1 MKTIV
6 PHYYSDFKCKAG
18 ECRHSCCIGW
28 EIDID
33 PVTLQK
39 YNSVETDFGKQIRD
53 NIDFQN
59 ECACFKL
66 SEDERCPFLNGQN
79 LCEII
84 LNIGEEALCD
94 ICTDHPRFRHFYSDR
109 TEIGLG
115 ICCEEAC
122 RIILADSR
130 LFSLISD
137 WRNNENLP
145 LDEISFFEERDL
157 IFKTVENA
165 GSVFSAVNKI
175 NEMYSLGSVELDL
188 CKTADFFSSLEMLDI
203 AWKDKLLLLK
213 APKKAN
219 AEQQTEKA
227 FMNLYKYFLFRHLTD
242 ADFYEALRFSEISV
256 KLIWAICERTDFSF
270 ENICEIA
277 RAYSSEIEYS
287 DENTDKVIEFAQ
299 DKIKLQ
305 VKRGKK

>member
-33 PVTLQK
+33 PITLQK
-39 YNSVETDFGKQIRD
+39 YNSMETDFGTKIRD

-59 ECACFKL
+59 ECTCFKL
-66 SEDERCPFLNGQN
+66 SEDERCPFLSGQN

-84 LNIGEEALCD
+84 LILGEEALCD

-109 TEIGLG
+109 IEIGLG

-122 RIILADSR
+122 RIILSDNR
-130 LFSLISD
+130 PFSLIPDCENDVNLTSD
-137 WRNNENLP
+137 EF
-145 LDEISFFEERDL
+145 SFFEERDV
-157 IFKTVENA
+157 IFKAVESSD
-165 GSVFSAVNKI
+165 SVFSAVNKI
-175 NEMYSLGSVELDL
+175 NEMYSLTSVEWNL
-188 CKTADFFSSLEMLDI
+188 CETADFFSSLEMLDP

-213 APKKAN
+213 APKKSN
-219 AEQQTEKA
+219 AEKQAEKA
-227 FMNLYKYFLFRHLTD
+227 FINLYKYFLFRHLTD
-242 ADFYEALRFSEISV
+242 VDFYEALRFSEISV

-287 DENTDKVIEFAQ
+287 DENTVKVIEFAE
-299 DKIKLQ
+299 
-305 VKRGKK
+305 G

>member
-33 PVTLQK
+33 PATLQK
-39 YNSVETDFGKQIRD
+39 YNSIETDFGKKIRD

-84 LNIGEEALCD
+84 LNLGEEALCD

-130 LFSLISD
+130 PFSLIPD
-137 WRNNENLP
+137 WRNDENLP
-145 LDEISFFEERDL
+145 SDEISFFEERDL
-157 IFKTVENA
+157 IFKAVENA
-165 GSVFSAVNKI
+165 GSIFSAVNKV
-175 NEMYSLGSVELDL
+175 NEMYSLSSVELDL
-188 CKTADFFSSLEMLDI
+188 CETADFFSSLEMLDPT
-203 AWKDKLLLLK
+203 WNDKLLLLK
-213 APKKAN
+213 APKKSN
-219 AEQQTEKA
+219 AEKQAEKA

-242 ADFYEALRFSEISV
+242 TDFYEALRFSEISV
-256 KLIWAICERTDFSF
+256 KLIWTICERTDFSF

-287 DENTDKVIEFAQ
+287 DENTVKVIEFAQ
-299 DKIKLQ
+299 
-305 VKRGKK
+305 R

>member
-1 MKTIV
+1 MKTFV
-6 PHYYSDFKCKAG
+6 PHYYSNFKCKAE

-33 PVTLQK
+33 SATLQK
-39 YNSVETDFGKQIRD
+39 YNSIETDFGKKIRD

-66 SEDERCPFLNGQN
+66 SEDERCPFLSGQN

-84 LNIGEEALCD
+84 LNFGEEALCD

-109 TEIGLG
+109 IEIGLG

-122 RIILADSR
+122 RIILFDSR
-130 LFSLISD
+130 PFSLISD
-137 WRNNENLP
+137 CRNDENL
-145 LDEISFFEERDL
+145 LSDEFSFFEERDV
-157 IFKTVENA
+157 IFKTVEN
-165 GSVFSAVNKI
+165 SDSLFSAVNKV
-175 NEMYSLGSVELDL
+175 NEMYNLDSVELNL
-188 CKTADFFSSLEMLDI
+188 CETADFFSSLEMLDI

-213 APKKAN
+213 TPKKAN
-219 AEQQTEKA
+219 ADRRAEKS
-227 FMNLYKYFLFRHLTD
+227 FLNLYKYFIFRHLGD
-242 ADFYEALRFSEISV
+242 LDFVEALKFAEISV

-287 DENTDKVIEFAQ
+287 DENTVKVIEFAQ
-299 DKIKLQ
+299 
-305 VKRGKK
+305 R

>member
-66 SEDERCPFLNGQN
+66 SEDERCSFLNGQN

-122 RIILADSR
+122 RIILSDSR
-130 LFSLISD
+130 PFSLISD

-175 NEMYSLGSVELDL
+175 NAMYSLGSVELDL
-188 CKTADFFSSLEMLDI
+188 CETADFFSSLEMLDCG
-203 AWKDKLLLLK
+203 WKDKLLLLTT
-213 APKKAN
+213 PKKAN

-287 DENTDKVIEFAQ
+287 DENTAKVIEFAQ

>member
-1 MKTIV
+1 MRTFV

-39 YNSVETDFGKQIRD
+39 YNSIQTDFGKKLRG
-53 NIDFQN
+53 NIDFQD

-66 SEDERCPFLNGQN
+66 SQNERCPFLNEHN

-84 LNIGEEALCD
+84 LNLGEENLCD

-122 RIILADSR
+122 RVILSDSR
-130 LFSLISD
+130 SFSLIPD
-137 WRNNENLP
+137 CLNDENLQS
-145 LDEISFFEERDL
+145 EEFSFYKERDL
-157 IFKTVENA
+157 ILKAVENSS
-165 GSVFSAVNKI
+165 GIFSAIDKI
-175 NEMYSLGSVELDL
+175 NEMYNLNSTELDL
-188 CKTADFFSSLEMLDI
+188 HKTADFFLSLEMLDSY
-203 AWKDKLLLLK
+203 WKDTLLLLK
-213 APKKAN
+213 TPKKAYVDK
-219 AEQQTEKA
+219 QCEKA
-227 FMNLYKYFLFRHLTD
+227 FINLYKYFLYRHLD
-242 ADFYEALRFSEISV
+242 NDYFYEALKFAEISS

-277 RAYSSEIEYS
+277 RAYSTEIEYS
-287 DENTDKVIEFAQ
+287 DENKDKVIEF
-299 DKIKLQ
+299 LE
-305 VKRGKK
+305 R